1 MPYRPADVR
10 SVWLAGEGYG
20 CILME
25 AQVAVPDPTIEILH
39 LSSVIKRPLVDGA
52 GDRLGRV
59 QDLIVRVGESPHPPV
74 VGLVVAIG
82 GRDLFVPIRKV
93 AGFEPGRIRFDGAK
107 VDLRRFE
114 RRPGELLLARDL
126 STRHLINFVGGR
138 LIRANE
144 IELAKM
150 AGTWEVVGVDP
161 SSRPI
166 IRRLLPGR
174 LGRPSTPGAIVDWA
188 SIEPFVAH
196 VPSSRLRIPYRKLAK
211 LHPAQ
216 IADLVEAA
224 SHEEGKEIIEAVGQD
239 RELEADVFEE
249 LDTDHQLEFLRS
261 RSDGEAARVLTSM
274 APDDAADL
282 IAEVDQE
289 RRLPILNLLPEPQQ
303 RKVRS
308 LLSYNPETAGGLMS
322 PDFLCLP
329 ASSVVAAVFDAIRRS
344 TAPPEALN
352 VVFATDEH
360 QHVIGAVS
368 AVRLIQADPTT
379 LLGSVVDE
387 DPPHVH
393 ADWDLGATVRAM
405 SDFNLI
411 VAPVMDDDHQKILGV
426 VTVDDVLELL
436 LPTGWRRDFGTT
448 AREE

>member
-1 MPYRPADVR
+1 MDTQKTLSAP
-10 SVWLAGEGYG
+10 E
-20 CILME
+20 
-25 AQVAVPDPTIEILH
+25 IEVLH

-59 QDLIVRVGESPHPPV
+59 QDLVAKVGDAPHPPV
-74 VGLVVAIG
+74 VGLVVTIG

-93 AGFEPGRIRFDGAK
+93 AGFEPGRVRFDGLR

-126 STRHLINFVGGR
+126 LARHLINFVGGR

-144 IELAKM
+144 IELAKVN
-150 AGTWEVVGVDP
+150 GTWEVVAVDP

-166 IRRLLPGR
+166 LRRLLPGR
-174 LGRPSTPGAIVDWA
+174 FGPRSDRGSIVDWA

-196 VPSSRLRIPYRKLAK
+196 VPTSRLRIPYRKLAK

-224 SHEEGKEIIEAVGQD
+224 SHDEGEEIIEAVGAD

-249 LDTDHQLEFLRS
+249 LDTEHQLEFVRS
-261 RSDGEAARVLTSM
+261 RSDEEAARLLASM

-282 IAEVDQE
+282 IVEVDQD
-289 RRLPILNLLPEPQQ
+289 RRLTILNLLPEPQQ

-329 ASSVVAAVFDAIRRS
+329 ATLPIPDVLEAIRRS

-352 VVFATDEH
+352 VIFAKDH
-360 QHVIGAVS
+360 DHVIGSVS
-368 AVRLIQADPTT
+368 AVRLIQAEPSAS
-379 LLGSVVDE
+379 LGS
-387 DPPHVH
+387 
-393 ADWDLGATVRAM
+393 
-405 SDFNLI
+405 I
-411 VAPVMDDDHQKILGV
+411 VQGSPS
-426 VTVDDVLELL
+426 TFT
-436 LPTGWRRDFGTT
+436 PTGTSERWFGPCPTST
-448 AREE
+448 